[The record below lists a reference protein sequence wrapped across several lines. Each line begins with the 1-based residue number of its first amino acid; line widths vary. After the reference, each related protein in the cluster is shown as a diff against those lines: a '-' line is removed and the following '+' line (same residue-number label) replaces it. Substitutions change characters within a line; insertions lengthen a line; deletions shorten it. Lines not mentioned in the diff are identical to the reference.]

1 MYQIFE
7 QCLQKSHIIN
17 NNNIAY
23 NIANYVNKCTLLYQ
37 GSIQPELNY
46 SINILQKIYNSIKKV
61 EISSFLKTSAYLD
74 PIKFEAYLKKNVY
87 NNFDKYVSISA
98 VQDLHNFTDYAK
110 STILQIRNKYM
121 GIVEGKINNLK
132 LNYKNDEFYKH
143 YKLHNIQSN
152 NEIILNDYC
161 FYRIMKDFNQ
171 KIFQTFNENS
181 LIGKIDQEIFAILVE
196 LTSFM
201 VYVKINEFKTTFDK
215 QIMVD
220 EIFNL
225 ITFIPI
231 FLASSKSIEAGV
243 FCWEWILY
251 FNKKLLAF
259 LLSNIILS
267 IKCLKNYINIKTNF
281 FIGTEGTKFIIY
293 RNKEK

>member
-1 MYQIFE
+1 M
-7 QCLQKSHIIN
+7 QKSHIIN

-23 NIANYVNKCTLLYQ
+23 NIANFVNKCTLLYK
-37 GSIQPELNY
+37 GSIQQELNY
-46 SINILQKIYNSIKKV
+46 SINILQKIYNNIKKV

-74 PIKFEAYLKKNVY
+74 PIKFEEYLKKNVY

-132 LNYKNDEFYKH
+132 LNFSNDNFFQT
-143 YKLHNIQSN
+143 YKLHTKQTNK
-152 NEIILNDYC
+152 EIVLNDYC
-161 FYRIMKDFNQ
+161 FYRIMNDFNK
-171 KIFQTFNENS
+171 KIFQTFNENV
-181 LIGKIDQEIFAILVE
+181 LLGNIDQEIFGILVE
-196 LTSFM
+196 ITSFM

-251 FNKKLLAF
+251 FNKKLLSF
-259 LLSNIILS
+259 LLNNIILS
-267 IKCLKNYINIKTNF
+267 IKCLKNYIHIKTNF
-281 FIGTEGTKFIIY
+281 FIGAEGKLINNF
-293 RNKEK
+293 RDKEI